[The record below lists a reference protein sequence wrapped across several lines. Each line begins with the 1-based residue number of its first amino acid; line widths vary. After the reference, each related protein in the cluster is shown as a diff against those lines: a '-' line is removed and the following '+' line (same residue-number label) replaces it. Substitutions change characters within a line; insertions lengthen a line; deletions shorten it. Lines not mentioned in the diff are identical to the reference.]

1 MLCVGRHEFLSEH
14 FCRYFRDLGAQCEP
28 AVGTADAIVVAGS
41 FEPHLVIADCE
52 LLTPAVLDTWSRDG
66 SLRDVPVVAVSLTR
80 RPEESVSAQMC
91 GLAGVI
97 YLPTLDRSG
106 ALALLARLEGARR
119 PLGVDVPVNALI
131 PATRQP
137 AATH

>member
-1 MLCVGRHEFLSEH
+1 MRMLCVGRHEFLSEH
-14 FCRYFRDLGAQCEP
+14 FCRYFRDFGAQCEP

-52 LLTPAVLDTWSRDG
+52 LLTPAVLDTWSREG

-80 RPEESVSAQMC
+80 RPEESPSVEVC

-97 YLPTLDRSG
+97 YLPTLDRSRAV
-106 ALALLARLEGARR
+106 ALLEGAQR
-119 PLGVDVPVNALI
+119 PRGVAIPAHALI
-131 PATRQP
+131 TATRQI
-137 AATH
+137 AAIH

>member
-1 MLCVGRHEFLSEH
+1 MRMLCVGRHEFLSEH

-52 LLTPAVLDTWSRDG
+52 LLTPAVLDTWSREG

-80 RPEESVSAQMC
+80 RPEESPSAEMC

-97 YLPTLDRSG
+97 YLPTLDRSRAV
-106 ALALLARLEGARR
+106 ALFEGARR
-119 PLGVDVPVNALI
+119 PRGVAIPAHALI
-131 PATRQP
+131 SATRQT
-137 AATH
+137 AAIH